1 MLANWGGIWK
11 IHPSFT
17 FTEESGKKFFW
28 YSIEIIHSHSLFRL
42 MRFRNLSKN
51 TQ

>member
-1 MLANWGGIWK
+1 MLANWGGVWK

-17 FTEESGKKFFW
+17 FTEESGEKYFW
-28 YSIEIIHSHSLFRL
+28 YSIEIIHSHSDFRR